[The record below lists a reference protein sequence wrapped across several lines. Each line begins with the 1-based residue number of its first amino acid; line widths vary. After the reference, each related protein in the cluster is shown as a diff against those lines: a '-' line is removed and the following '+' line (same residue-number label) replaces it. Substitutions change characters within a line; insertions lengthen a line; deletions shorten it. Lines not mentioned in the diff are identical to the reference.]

1 MPEGDRL
8 LKKTH
13 GYPELA
19 ARAGMQNFKK
29 QKQDLK
35 IHNIWGHI
43 FKQDLKVLFMK
54 SYSANLEMFPIE
66 IDFESNKIYNM
77 FGIVFILMIYA
88 KKWWHGI
95 KGEFQI

>member
-43 FKQDLKVLFMK
+43 FKQDL
-54 SYSANLEMFPIE
+54 
-66 IDFESNKIYNM
+66 
-77 FGIVFILMIYA
+77 
-88 KKWWHGI
+88 
-95 KGEFQI
+95 